1 MSDDFSQKMKQITD
15 MLGKEGMPEN
25 LMGLL
30 STLVSNANMNSDKKE
45 NPPEKENKSQADEQE
60 KPVRENSGDKSVL
73 MDDIEMAKKIR
84 RIMGGFQN
92 TTDPRINLMK
102 AITPFLNNSRQQKV
116 ANCIRLFEMINLT
129 RFVAENEKNLPQH
142 NLQSK

>member
-116 ANCIRLFEMINLT
+116 ANCIRLFEMTNLT